1 MSAHTRFYEVWVWL
15 KGHNADK
22 EQVIIETIP
31 PLTPSNVRD
40 FCCRTGQFLWKD
52 YTRIR
57 YRRVSRREEKKLIM

>member
-1 MSAHTRFYEVWVWL
+1 MTRLTKFYEVWVWL
-15 KGHNADK
+15 KGHNAGK

-40 FCCRTGQFLWKD
+40 FCCRTGRFLWKD

-57 YRRVSRREEKKLIM
+57 YRRVARREEKK

>member
-1 MSAHTRFYEVWVWL
+1 MSSRTHFYEVWVWL

-22 EQVIIETIP
+22 RNVLIETTP

-40 FCCRTGQFLWKD
+40 HCCRMRLFLWKD

-57 YRRVSRREEKKLIM
+57 YRRVSRREEKK